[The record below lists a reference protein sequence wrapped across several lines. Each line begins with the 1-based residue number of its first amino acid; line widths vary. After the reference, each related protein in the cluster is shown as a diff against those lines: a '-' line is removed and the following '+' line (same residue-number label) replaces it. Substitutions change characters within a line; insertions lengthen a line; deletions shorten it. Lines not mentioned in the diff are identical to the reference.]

1 MAKLLTRKRA
11 KERERQRNEE
21 INSLGLHWPSSPI
34 SPRPNPPNDLLF
46 KDEMKMHGDMNE
58 TMHKWVSG
66 QIKCLDESSAI
77 HHLLLNPE
85 TPLAAAT

>member
-1 MAKLLTRKRA
+1 MKKS
-11 KERERQRNEE
+11 
-21 INSLGLHWPSSPI
+21 IPLGCTDHPPL
-34 SPRPNPPNDLLF
+34 PRSKPPNDLLL
-46 KDEMKMHGDMNE
+46 KDEMKMHGHMNE